1 MLIPIIILDAL
12 VLGIVVCTIAGAKN
26 KSNGAKASFWLLTF
40 LLSLPPLLVA
50 LLIVNLGS
58 SKPLQESCVCLI
70 VYLLTEAL
78 LGLIIYHRLR
88 HRAFMIPF
96 LCVLLCFGAAC
107 GWFYGSWA
115 YEKSLAT
122 VAEPRDLLWKYDPA
136 NVDNRLARLDKPVE
150 LALTEDLPRL
160 DGATALYPVYA
171 AFANAVYPVEVLVPA
186 EEGDPWNLDT
196 DSEYLACTTTT
207 EAYKRLVDGETDVI
221 FVAGPS
227 AAQEQYAE
235 EHGEEMVFTPIGREC
250 FVFFVHKNNPVNSLT
265 VDELRGIYSGKIT
278 RWNQLGADL
287 GKIRAFQRDEGSGS
301 QSTLIRF
308 MGETPLMKPRTENV
322 VAGMG
327 GIIERTADY
336 RNYPN
341 AIGYSFRFYAT
352 EMVQNGEIKL
362 LEVSGIA
369 PTKEN
374 ILNGSYPL
382 SSEFYAVT
390 LTSNDNPNVP
400 VLIDWILSREG
411 QTLIDRTGYVALD

>member
-1 MLIPIIILDAL
+1 MLIPIIILAAL
-12 VLGIVVCTIAGAKN
+12 VLGIVVCTIAGTKS
-26 KSNGAKASFWLLTF
+26 KSNGSKATFWLMTF
-40 LLSLPPLLVA
+40 LLSLLPLLVA
-50 LLIVNLGS
+50 LLIANLGS
-58 SKPLQESCVCLI
+58 SKPLQESCICLI

-88 HRAFMIPF
+88 RRAFMIPF

-107 GWFYGSWA
+107 GWFYGRWA

-122 VAEPRDLLWKYDPA
+122 VAEPRDLLWRYDPA
-136 NVDNRLARLDKPVE
+136 NIDNRLARLDKPVE

-196 DSEYLACTTTT
+196 GSEFLTCTTTT
-207 EAYKRLVDGETDVI
+207 DAYKRLVDGEADII

-227 AAQEQYAE
+227 DAQLQYAADQ
-235 EHGEEMVFTPIGREC
+235 GEEMVFTPIGREC
-250 FVFFVHKNNPVNSLT
+250 FVFFVNRKNPVNGLT
-265 VDELRGIYSGKIT
+265 VDQIRDIYSGKIT
-278 RWNQLGADL
+278 RWDELGAEL

-327 GIIERTADY
+327 GIIEQTADY
-336 RNYPN
+336 RNFPN

-362 LEVSGIA
+362 LEVNDVA
-369 PTKEN
+369 PTKES

-390 LTSNDNPNVP
+390 LASNDNPNVP

-411 QTLIDRTGYVALD
+411 QTLIDRTGYVPLN